1 MKPLPEIVLECGYFL
16 NLMHLGF
23 YGTIN
28 CRIRPKKKSTVP
40 SIPFL
45 DFRGASIAALGK
57 VEIFVWFHHKTLLD
71 SSRAFAAQKNENQ
84 EKDAQPEKITRKIV
98 FPTSEIPRKIL
109 RRCLARSKTVGH
121 TGKTKNKKA
130 TTAAKLNVAR
140 PKTPSKVRAVGAR
153 RLVRVKKKQK
163 QNKERDTADTKP
175 KTKTAQKTISQEPGL
190 TKRRRPRTTGK
201 QWYDQQVC
209 YDPMHPTLPPL
220 HMHRCGNQVCC
231 EGGRQRDYATHK
243 NEQRNNRTCHESC
256 IHTIATPIYPYV
268 HRRQA
273 PARYMKTET
282 RSRRDMVWQTTQQK
296 RYWKPYKHQGKKRR
310 KKRGGEV

>member
-1 MKPLPEIVLECGYFL
+1 MKPLPEVVLECGYFL

-28 CRIRPKKKSTVP
+28 CQIRPKMKSTVP

-57 VEIFVWFHHKTLLD
+57 FEIFVWFHHKTLLD
-71 SSRAFAAQKNENQ
+71 SSRAFAAEKNENQ

-130 TTAAKLNVAR
+130 TTAAELNVAR

-153 RLVRVKKKQK
+153 RLVRVKNKK
-163 QNKERDTADTKP
+163 
-175 KTKTAQKTISQEPGL
+175 KTKQRERHCRHKTKNKDRTKNHLTRTRTDQTPTATDHG
-190 TKRRRPRTTGK
+190 
-201 QWYDQQVC
+201 
-209 YDPMHPTLPPL
+209 
-220 HMHRCGNQVCC
+220 
-231 EGGRQRDYATHK
+231 
-243 NEQRNNRTCHESC
+243 
-256 IHTIATPIYPYV
+256 
-268 HRRQA
+268 
-273 PARYMKTET
+273 ET
-282 RSRRDMVWQTTQQK
+282 MV
-296 RYWKPYKHQGKKRR
+296 
-310 KKRGGEV
+310 